1 MERGMERGMEKGVEK
16 GRQEGQ
22 ASLIVRML
30 KRRLGTLD
38 PELEMRLL
46 KLSLSQLESL
56 GERVLDFDDVSVL
69 QRWLNDDAK

>member
-1 MERGMERGMEKGVEK
+1 MPSYAWLFKRGLEK
-16 GRQEGQ
+16 GRQGQ